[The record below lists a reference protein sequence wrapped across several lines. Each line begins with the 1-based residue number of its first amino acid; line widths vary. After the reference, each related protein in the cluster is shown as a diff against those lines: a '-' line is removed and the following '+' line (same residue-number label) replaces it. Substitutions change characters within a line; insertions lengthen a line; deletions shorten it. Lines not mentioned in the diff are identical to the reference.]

1 MAAELVGVKKE
12 LTTPQV
18 GASVEDGRVID
29 LTDPNVREETGDVNG
44 KAHGKRK
51 SRVKGGNAGKK
62 PRTLTGKKESS
73 RGQAPSAEES
83 PEPMTLEFQDDGVRQ
98 SDGTRARGLPGHVKK
113 IEVVDFMCHEHMTM
127 DFAPHVTFISGKNG
141 SGKSASLQA
150 LQCSLGVNATKHGKN
165 ASLAKLI
172 RTGADEALI
181 KVTIWNKPTAD
192 YEAYR
197 HDVYGDSIT
206 IERRITTRSHSWIF
220 RAANNRIVSRK
231 KEELEHILHTLG
243 LNASNPVT
251 VMTQNTAR
259 GLLGSTTS
267 KADHEKYDLYMDATQ
282 LGTIAENIAVTKHCL
297 TQMSEHVEKVR
308 VEACYSLNCICTF
321 YNLVCHGRDADW
333 G

>member
-1 MAAELVGVKKE
+1 MAGEVVGVKKE
-12 LTTPQV
+12 LTTPL
-18 GASVEDGRVID
+18 GEASIEDGTVID
-29 LTDPNVREETGDVNG
+29 LTDPNLREKTGDQTV
-44 KAHGKRK
+44 KVHGKRK
-51 SRVKGGNAGKK
+51 SRVDARVVGKK
-62 PRTLTGKKESS
+62 PRTLTDKKENSS
-73 RGQAPSAEES
+73 SNMASGGVGQARSNGDT
-83 PEPMTLEFQDDGVRQ
+83 PEPMTLEFQDDGVWQ
-98 SDGTRARGLPGHVKK
+98 DDGTRTRGLPGHVKK
-113 IEVVDFMCHEHMTM
+113 IEVVDFMCHDHMTM
-127 DFAPHVTFISGKNG
+127 EFAPHVTFISGKNG

-165 ASLAKLI
+165 ASLSKLI

-206 IERRITTRSHSWIF
+206 IERRITTRTHSWVF
-220 RAANNRIVSRK
+220 RAANNRIISRK

-297 TQMSEHVEKVR
+297 TQMSEHVEKVGIR
-308 VEACYSLNCICTF
+308 IWIV
-321 YNLVCHGRDADW
+321 
-333 G
+333 